1 MSYRTRLILI
11 AALGAL
17 LVTTAAWYQGGP
29 GRGADARDSYFP
41 NTERL
46 GADEIRVISLG
57 TGNPNFR
64 RSQASP
70 SWLVEVG
77 NGDKFLFD
85 VGTGSLGNLSAL
97 EIPYDEID
105 KVFVSHLHIDHIGD
119 LDALFIGG
127 WVSNRL
133 HPLRVWGP
141 SGESPEYGTEY
152 AVERMKEMYRW
163 DVHARRGKMPM
174 GGANVEV
181 TEFDFAKTGVVY
193 TERGV
198 TIRSWPALHGAD
210 GAVSYSLEYGG
221 LKLVYSGDNVP
232 NKWFL
237 EEARDADLL
246 IHETYFTVQQL
257 IDFKDY
263 DPERAHFVSNVVHT
277 PPAAVGKLSRLL
289 EPRHAV
295 AFHVFT
301 DFNIVP
307 EVLAAIRTSYDG
319 PLTLAED
326 LLVWNVTPDEI
337 RVRKIQAPE
346 AVWPAP
352 PPVPAGP
359 PDGELV
365 LPSQWIRDGR
375 VNLLEMGAEP

>member
-1 MSYRTRLILI
+1 MSNRTRLILV
-11 AALGAL
+11 AALVT
-17 LVTTAAWYQGGP
+17 VTTAAWYQGSRP
-29 GRGADARDSYFP
+29 GGTDARDHYFP

-46 GADEIRVISLG
+46 ASDEIRVISLG
-57 TGNPNFR
+57 TGSPNFR
-64 RSQASP
+64 KSQASA
-70 SWLVEVG
+70 SWLVELG

-85 VGTGSLGNLSAL
+85 VGTGSLSNLAAL
-97 EIPYDEID
+97 EIPFDEID
-105 KVFVSHLHIDHIGD
+105 KVFVSHLHVDHIGD
-119 LDALFIGG
+119 LDSLFIGG

-141 SGESPEYGTEY
+141 SGEAPEYGTQY
-152 AVERMKEMYRW
+152 AIERMKEMYCW
-163 DVHARRGKMPM
+163 DVHSRSGKRSMV
-174 GGANVEV
+174 GADVEV
-181 TEFDFAKTGVVY
+181 TEFDFAKTGIVY
-193 TERGV
+193 QARGV
-198 TIRSWPALHGAD
+198 TIRSWPALHAAD
-210 GAVSYSLEYGG
+210 GAVSYSLDYRG
-221 LKLVYSGDNVP
+221 LKLVYSGDSAP

-263 DPERAHFVSNVVHT
+263 RPEQAHFVSNVVHT
-277 PPAAVGKLSRLL
+277 PPAAVGKLFRLL

-307 EVLAAIRTSYDG
+307 EVLAAIRASYDG